1 MGFISTLK
9 VEKSIIKL
17 SLAGNFHQWGPW
29 ASSLRTEHGTNHCA
43 PYLQVPLT
51 GAKINNEYHIT
62 NNYQWNF
69 LEKVVILPLNLTK
82 LQENPGNRSSACST
96 FSGNFSFNFS
106 NAQGVRLT
114 GRSLNIKLQFI
125 TTWNHDYSPAQSK
138 HTSNPWKLQQHMT
151 RKNYGSTRKPKRH
164 GNTDHKKERFYAL
177 KPVKLIFFCFM
188 HPSFTC
194 RLAFVTCAS
203 HVQTLIV
210 LVNL

>member
-1 MGFISTLK
+1 MI
-9 VEKSIIKL
+9 L
-17 SLAGNFHQWGPW
+17 SW
-29 ASSLRTEHGTNHCA
+29 
-43 PYLQVPLT
+43 
-51 GAKINNEYHIT
+51 
-62 NNYQWNF
+62 
-69 LEKVVILPLNLTK
+69 NLTK

-106 NAQGVRLT
+106 NAQGVRLM

-151 RKNYGSTRKPKRH
+151 RKNYGSTRKPKRD
-164 GNTDHKKERFYAL
+164 GNTDHKKERFYPC

-194 RLAFVTCAS
+194 RLGPFVTNCAS
-203 HVQTLIV
+203 HVQALIV